1 MKAYHWFFLVIA
13 VSFTGCW
20 GDRILSNLLFDRYCN
35 EEGRTGQFI
44 YEHVGLG
51 DEYFIPIPKD
61 RRELA
66 HVDFGFFIDDRKLL
80 IDKQRF
86 MQDFQINW
94 VKTNLSQIGPIY
106 IHEQIIVRKL
116 DGKMLSKSVDLINKK
131 GWLAKGVILGITE
144 TDSCPKRKNK
154 YDQLVYS
161 SSHYGLVRNTF
172 YKK

>member
-1 MKAYHWFFLVIA
+1 VKKIIGLILILG
-13 VSFTGCW
+13 SFTGCY
-20 GDRILSNLLFDRYCN
+20 GDRVLSNLLFDKYCS
-35 EEGRTGQFI
+35 EEGRSGQFI
-44 YEHVGLG
+44 YERVGLG
-51 DEYFIPIPKD
+51 DQYFIPIPKD
-61 RRELA
+61 RRDLV
-66 HVDFGFFIDDRKLL
+66 HVDNGFFIDDRKLL

-86 MQDFQINW
+86 MQDFNINW
-94 VKTNLSQIGPIY
+94 VETTLSHIGPIY

-131 GWLAKGVILGITE
+131 GWLARGVILGITE
-144 TDSCPKRKNK
+144 TDSCPKRKNE

>member
-20 GDRILSNLLFDRYCN
+20 GDRVLSNLLFDRYCN
-35 EEGRTGQFI
+35 EDGRTGQFI
-44 YEHVGLG
+44 YERVGLG

-80 IDKQRF
+80 INEQRF

-94 VKTNLSQIGPIY
+94 VKTNLSHIGPIY
-106 IHEQIIVRKL
+106 IQEQNIVRKS
-116 DGKMLSKSVDLINKK
+116 DGSVLSKSVNIHNQK
-131 GWLAKGVILGITE
+131 GWLAKGVILGITDR
-144 TDSCPKRKNK
+144 DSCPKRKNE

-161 SSHYGLVRNTF
+161 SSHHGLVRNTF